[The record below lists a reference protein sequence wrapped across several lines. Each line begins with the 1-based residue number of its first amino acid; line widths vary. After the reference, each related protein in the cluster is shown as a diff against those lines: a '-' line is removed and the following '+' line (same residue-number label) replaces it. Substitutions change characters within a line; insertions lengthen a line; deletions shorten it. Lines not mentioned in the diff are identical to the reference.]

1 MSTIETITTEY
12 TLYGGE
18 FKFKQDA
25 WDKIWENKLKAAG
38 LAVLQGHAVKFT
50 GDKEEGILVIN
61 DGEVIIND
69 NWSTEEE
76 TVYTPEEIEQQ
87 NWEQEM
93 AEIQEMID
101 ERPVY

>member
-1 MSTIETITTEY
+1 MATIETITTEY

-38 LAVLQGHAVKFT
+38 LALLQGHAIKFT

-76 TVYTPEEIEQQ
+76 TVYTPEEIAEQRM
-87 NWEQEM
+87 QEM
-93 AEIQEMID
+93 FDDLEEMD
-101 ERPVY
+101 EMYPV

>member
-50 GDKEEGILVIN
+50 GDKEEGILIIN

-76 TVYTPEEIEQQ
+76 TVYTPEEIAEQRM
-87 NWEQEM
+87 QEM
-93 AEIQEMID
+93 FDDLEEMD
-101 ERPVY
+101 EMYPV

>member
-1 MSTIETITTEY
+1 MATIETITTEY

-38 LAVLQGHAVKFT
+38 LALLQGHSVKFT
-50 GDKEEGILVIN
+50 GDKEEGILIIN

-76 TVYTPEEIEQQ
+76 TVYTPEEIAEQRM
-87 NWEQEM
+87 QEM
-93 AEIQEMID
+93 FDDLEEMD
-101 ERPVY
+101 EMYPV